1 MVEALNRHLERDL
14 ECETLLECLYDLNEL
29 DRECFDVLA
38 EASEPLTVDQLAETV
53 DRERSTV
60 YRSVQRLLQFGLVE
74 KEQRNYDRGG
84 YYHVYDITNPEET
97 ASEMQT
103 KLNDWYAQIG
113 YLVGRFREKY
123 GEGSD
128 DNKSPPPVT

>member
-14 ECETLLECLYDLNEL
+14 ECESLLECLYDLNDL
-29 DRECFDVLA
+29 DRQCFRVLA
-38 EASEPLTVDQLAETV
+38 AAGSALTVDELASNV

-60 YRSVQRLLQFGLVE
+60 YRSVQRLLQLGLVQ
-74 KEQRNYDRGG
+74 KDQVNYDRGG
-84 YYHVYDITNPEET
+84 YYHVYRITEPDEI
-97 ASEMQT
+97 ADEMQT

-113 YLVGRFREKY
+113 YLVARFREKY

-128 DNKSPPPVT
+128 SPESPPPVT

>member
-1 MVEALNRHLERDL
+1 MVEALNRHLEEDL

-29 DRECFDVLA
+29 DRKCFDVLA
-38 EASEPLTVDQLAETV
+38 DSAEPLTVDQLADTV
-53 DRERSTV
+53 NRERSTV
-60 YRSVQRLLQFGLVE
+60 YRSVQRLLQFGLVQ

-84 YYHVYDITNPEET
+84 YYHVYRITDPDEI
-97 ASEMQT
+97 ADEMQT

-113 YLVGRFREKY
+113 YLVGRFRAKY

-128 DNKSPPPVT
+128 DHESPPPVT

>member
-14 ECETLLECLYDLNEL
+14 ECEGLLECLYDLNDL
-29 DRECFDVLA
+29 DRQCFRVLA
-38 EASEPLTVDQLAETV
+38 DAGEPMTVDDLASDV

-60 YRSVQRLLQFGLVE
+60 YRSVQRLLQFGLVQ
-74 KEQRNYDRGG
+74 KNQVNYDRGG
-84 YYHVYDITNPEET
+84 YYHVYGITDPDEI
-97 ASEMQT
+97 ADEMQT

-113 YLVGRFREKY
+113 YLVARFREKY

-128 DNKSPPPVT
+128 SPESPPPVT

>member
-29 DRECFDVLA
+29 DRRCFHVLSSA
-38 EASEPLTVDQLAETV
+38 DDPLTVDELADTV

-60 YRSVQRLLQFGLVE
+60 YRSVQRLLQFGLVQ
-74 KEQRNYDRGG
+74 KEQVNYDRGG
-84 YYHVYDITNPEET
+84 YYHVYRITDPEEI
-97 ASEMQT
+97 ADEMQA

-113 YLVGRFREKY
+113 YLIGRFREKY

-128 DNKSPPPVT
+128 DTASPPPVT

>member
-29 DRECFDVLA
+29 DRQCFRVLA
-38 EASEPLTVDQLAETV
+38 EAEKPLTVDELATTV

-60 YRSVQRLLQFGLVE
+60 YRSVQRLLQFGLV
-74 KEQRNYDRGG
+74 KKDQINYDRGG
-84 YYHVYDITNPEET
+84 YYHVYSITDSGEI
-97 ASEMQT
+97 ADEMQA

-128 DNKSPPPVT
+128 NTESPPPVT